1 MHAGNVENG
10 NAFQGNTAKVQS
22 NTITLLREHR
32 KRRTDT
38 IRFITSFVLQFDTEI
53 VYKMIT
59 LNSVFPQC
67 LNQNMLLCLS
77 ETNL

>member
-22 NTITLLREHR
+22 NTITLLKEHR

-38 IRFITSFVLQFDTEI
+38 IRHITSFVLQFDPEI
-53 VYKMIT
+53 VYKMMNPT
-59 LNSVFPQC
+59 QC
-67 LNQNMLLCLS
+67 FSPTRIYCFV
-77 ETNL
+77 

>member
-22 NTITLLREHR
+22 NTITLLKEHR

-53 VYKMIT
+53 IYKMM
-59 LNSVFPQC
+59 NPKQC
-67 LNQNMLLCLS
+67 FSPVSKPEYIALS
-77 ETNL
+77 K